1 MSFFLTS
8 TVSML
13 VVLGIMVLVHEFG
26 HFAVAK
32 LCGVRVEVFSVGF
45 GKRLFGFR
53 HGDTDYRLSLLPLG
67 GYVRM
72 SGEMPGEASTG
83 DPAEFSAHPR
93 WQRILI
99 GLAGPV
105 SNFLLALLL
114 MTGFY
119 MMHNAVEAFRSQPAN
134 IDFVSDH
141 TAAGA
146 AGLQAGDVITRFDN
160 VNNPTWEQ
168 LSLRAAL
175 DAGQTIPVDVQRGGQ
190 TIRTQL
196 MVPNP
201 HGSDEFDF
209 DTIGFVPRMQQGP
222 IRIEKIESGMPAAK
236 AGLKVGDQI
245 LSVDGLQLH
254 SVDAMLAFL
263 QQGNGRPIHVTA
275 LRDGKTLQLELQPI
289 MADEPNGHRLYRI
302 GFTPNLP
309 PFKIQQLPLPA
320 AVNQSVRFNLRYSG
334 LILEVLHRMV
344 TRRFAV
350 QDLSG
355 PIGIA
360 RETGLAVE
368 QPGWQPIIGLM
379 SIISLNL
386 GIFNLLPI
394 PILDGGVIVLL
405 LIEEVMR
412 RDLNQEFRERL
423 YQAAFVVLLIF
434 AAFVMFNDIS
444 KLQVFSKLKP

>member
-1 MSFFLTS
+1 
-8 TVSML
+8 ML

-32 LCGVRVEVFSVGF
+32 LCGVRVEVFSIGF

-53 HGDTDYRLSLLPLG
+53 RGDTDYRLSLLPLG
-67 GYVRM
+67 GYVKM
-72 SGEMPGEASTG
+72 SGESPGETSTG

-105 SNFLLALLL
+105 ANFLLALLL

-119 MMHNAVEAFRSQPAN
+119 MMHNEVEAFRSEPAN
-134 IDFVSDH
+134 IDFVSEH
-141 TAAGA
+141 TPAAAAGIK
-146 AGLQAGDVITRFDN
+146 AGDLITRYDG
-160 VNNPTWEQ
+160 VSNPTWEQ
-168 LSLRAAL
+168 VSIRSAMNVGQSLPVDVRR
-175 DAGQTIPVDVQRGGQ
+175 DGQTIS
-190 TIRTQL
+190 TTL
-196 MVPNP
+196 TVPNP
-201 HGSDEFDF
+201 KGSDEFDLEA
-209 DTIGFVPRMQQGP
+209 IGFVPRVQTNP
-222 IRIEKIESGMPAAK
+222 IRVRQIEPNMPAAK
-236 AGLKVGDQI
+236 AGLQAGDQI
-245 LSVDGLQLH
+245 LSVDGLPLH

-263 QQGNGRPIHVTA
+263 QQGNGKPIQLQVV
-275 LRDGKTLQLELQPI
+275 RNGKQFSLDLQPV
-289 MADEPNGHRLYRI
+289 MADAGNGHKLYRI
-302 GFTPNLP
+302 GFAPNLP
-309 PFKIQQLPLPA
+309 PFKIQQLSLPA
-320 AVNQSVRFNLRYSG
+320 ALQQSVHFNLRYSG

-405 LIEEVMR
+405 LIEGIMR
-412 RDLNQEFRERL
+412 RDLNQEFKERI

>member
-53 HGDTDYRLSLLPLG
+53 RGDTDYRLSLLPLG
-67 GYVRM
+67 GYVKM

-119 MMHNAVEAFRSQPAN
+119 MMHNEVEAFRSQAAN

-141 TAAGA
+141 TAATA
-146 AGLQAGDVITRFDN
+146 AGLKPGDVITRFDN
-160 VNNPTWEQ
+160 VVNPTWEQ
-168 LSLRAAL
+168 VSIRSAMNV
-175 DAGQTIPVDVQRGGQ
+175 GQTIPVDVKRDGQ
-190 TIRTQL
+190 IVSTQL
-196 MVPNP
+196 MIPQP
-201 HGSDEFDF
+201 HGGDDFDF
-209 DTIGFVPRMQQGP
+209 DTVGFVPRMQEDP
-222 IRIEKIESGMPAAK
+222 IRVRQIEAGMPAAK
-236 AGLKVGDQI
+236 AGLKAGDQI
-245 LSVDGLQLH
+245 VSVDGLTLH

-263 QQGNGRPIHVTA
+263 QQGNGRPIQLTA
-275 LRDGKTLQLELQPI
+275 LRDGKTFEIELQPI
-289 MADEPNGHRLYRI
+289 LADSGGHKLYRI
-302 GFTPNLP
+302 GFAPNLP
-309 PFKIQQLPLPA
+309 PFKIQQLSLPA
-320 AVNQSVRFNLRYSG
+320 ALKQSVHFNLRYSG

-405 LIEEVMR
+405 LIEGVMR
-412 RDLNQEFRERL
+412 RDLNQEFKERI